1 MPKLRLAAVDRERL
15 GCPELLDS
23 SIASMTNREAMELQ
37 KIGYPTPGLLAAA
50 LRAGGAE
57 TDFRAITALVWLA
70 LRRAGVQVEFDTLE
84 FNLND
89 LESVPDPEPEPVVSE
104 GKAPGR
110 EVSTNSPRKRSTST
124 GTSRRR
130 STSTGSRS

>member
-23 SIASMTNREAMELQ
+23 SIASITNREAMELQ

-50 LRAGGAE
+50 LRRDKEE

-70 LRRAGVQVEFDTLE
+70 LRRAGVDVEFDALE
-84 FNLND
+84 FNLSE
-89 LESVPDPEPEPVVSE
+89 LESVPDPEPEPVVIE

-110 EVSTNSPRKRSTST
+110 EVSTSSPRKRSTNT
-124 GTSRRR
+124 ATSKRR